1 MGHKD
6 GAGKFMLRA
15 YTPKEMRNL
24 YGVSSHIFKK
34 WIEDFHDEIGEL
46 KANSYTI
53 AQVKI
58 IIDKLGVPG
67 TVES

>member
-1 MGHKD
+1 MSNKVGE
-6 GAGKFMLRA
+6 GKFMLRA

-24 YGVSSHIFKK
+24 YGVSPHIFKK
-34 WIEDFHDEIGEL
+34 WIEDFQDEIGEL

>member
-1 MGHKD
+1 MSHNAGD
-6 GAGKFMLRA
+6 GKFVLRA

-24 YGVSSHIFKK
+24 YGVSPHIFKK
-34 WIEDFHDEIGEL
+34 WIEDFKEEIGEL

-53 AQVKI
+53 FQVKI

-67 TVES
+67 IIES

>member
-1 MGHKD
+1 MSSKKED
-6 GAGKFMLRA
+6 GKFVLRA

-24 YGVSSHIFKK
+24 YGVSPHIFKK
-34 WIEDFHDEIGEL
+34 WIEDFQDEIGEL

-53 AQVKI
+53 SQVKI

-67 TVES
+67 IVES

>member
-1 MGHKD
+1 MSHNVGD
-6 GAGKFMLRA
+6 GKFMLRA

-24 YGVSSHIFKK
+24 YGVSPHIFKK
-34 WIEDFHDEIGEL
+34 WIEDFQNEIGEL

>member
-1 MGHKD
+1 MSNKTEE
-6 GAGKFMLRA
+6 GKFVLRA

-34 WIEDFHDEIGEL
+34 WIEDFQDDIGEL

-58 IIDKLGVPG
+58 ITDKLGVPG
-67 TVES
+67 IVES

>member
-1 MGHKD
+1 MSSKIEG
-6 GAGKFMLRA
+6 GKFVLRA

-34 WIEDFHDEIGEL
+34 WIEDFQDEIGEL

-53 AQVKI
+53 TQVKI
-58 IIDKLGVPG
+58 IIDKLGVPSV
-67 TVES
+67 VES

>member
-1 MGHKD
+1 MSNKKEE
-6 GAGKFMLRA
+6 GKFVLRA

-34 WIEDFHDEIGEL
+34 WIEDFQDEIGEL

-53 AQVKI
+53 AQVRT
-58 IIDKLGVPG
+58 IIDKLGIPG